1 MPNQSENPRRQPR
14 RPPSSADITG
24 GVYVRLGALH
34 RRVLHTR
41 YPSVDAPLEGQDA
54 RQTQQDEQQTRGVY
68 IISVASRLLEMH
80 PQTLRKYER
89 IGLVTPFRT
98 VGSLRLYSE
107 EDILRLR
114 LIKHLVGDL
123 GLNLAGV
130 QLVLSLF
137 NMLLELRVGIG
148 AVEDADLQVFL
159 EEGLD
164 EMLELLQARVS

>member
-1 MPNQSENPRRQPR
+1 MPY
-14 RPPSSADITG
+14 PP
-24 GVYVRLGALH
+24 H
-34 RRVLHTR
+34 E
-41 YPSVDAPLEGQDA
+41 APPEGQDPRRA
-54 RQTQQDEQQTRGVY
+54 QEKDQQTRGVY

-137 NMLLELRVGIG
+137 NMLLDMRMRLG
-148 AVEDADLQVFL
+148 AVEAADLKVFL
-159 EEGLD
+159 EDGLD
-164 EMLELLQARVS
+164 EMLDLLQARVS